1 MRDDAD
7 GSTLVVRVV
16 RHQGNASYCRITDVY
31 ASRSWVLSD
40 RDDVEALRE
49 LLAKRG
55 A

>member
-7 GSTLVVRVV
+7 ATTFVVRVI
-16 RHQGNASYCRITDVY
+16 RHPGSASYCRITDVY

-49 LLAKRG
+49 LLAKWEG
-55 A
+55 